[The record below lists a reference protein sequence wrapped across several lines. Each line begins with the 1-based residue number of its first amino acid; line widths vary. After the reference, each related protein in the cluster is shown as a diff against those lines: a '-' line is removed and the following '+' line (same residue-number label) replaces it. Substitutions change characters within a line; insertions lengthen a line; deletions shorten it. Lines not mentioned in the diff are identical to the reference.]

1 MTKRLINWAESDGDI
16 SMPRVSKENLGAQRR
31 RPPAMTPE
39 EEENQMISLA
49 ISLAKKKLMDGTASN
64 QVITHYLKLGSTREQ
79 LEKEKLRKENDL
91 LVAKVEALES
101 QKRDEELYQKVIDA
115 LRIYNGSDTE
125 YDPDELE

>member
-1 MTKRLINWAESDGDI
+1 
-16 SMPRVSKENLGAQRR
+16 MPRVSKENLGAQRR

>member
-1 MTKRLINWAESDGDI
+1 MINWAESDGDI
-16 SMPRVSKENLGAQRR
+16 SMPRVSKENLGTQRR

-125 YDPDELE
+125 YDPDEFE